1 MTDPIVVRTR
11 EELAAARKN
20 LTDVVALVPTMGA
33 LHEGHRSLLRKAKR
47 NADHTIVSV
56 FVNPL
61 QFAPTEDLDRYPR
74 NFEADLQM
82 CAAEDVAI
90 VFAPTND
97 VMYPTPPLV
106 TISAGEIGER
116 YEGASRPGHFDGVLT
131 VVAKLFALTQPHKA
145 VFGRK
150 DAQQLAL
157 VRRMVA
163 DLDLG
168 VEILSVPLVRDRDGL
183 ALSSRNKYLT
193 PPQREAAVILPTV
206 LSTTAE
212 ALDQGASPA
221 QALTIA
227 RALIASTDGVVL
239 DYVALVDP
247 DSFDDITDVTDLS
260 DAAVERRAVLA
271 VAARVGTTR
280 LIDNVDVTLRA
291 ATSAP
296 TPKEG

>member
-1 MTDPIVVRTR
+1 MSEPIVARTR
-11 EELAAARKN
+11 EELDAARAS
-20 LTDVVALVPTMGA
+20 LTGTVALVPTMGA
-33 LHEGHRSLLRKAKR
+33 LHEGHHSLLRKAKR
-47 NADHTIVSV
+47 TADHTVVSV

-74 NFEADLQM
+74 TFEADLRM

-97 VMYPTPPLV
+97 VMYPTPPIV
-106 TISAGEIGER
+106 RVCAGAMGER
-116 YEGASRPGHFDGVLT
+116 LEGASRPGHFDGVLT
-131 VVAKLFALTQPHKA
+131 VVAKLFALTRPRKA

-157 VRRMVA
+157 VRRMVT

-183 ALSSRNKYLT
+183 ALSSRNKLLSEEER
-193 PPQREAAVILPTV
+193 QAALILPSA
-206 LSTTAE
+206 LSTTAQ
-212 ALDQGASPA
+212 ALEEGASPA

-227 RALIASTDGVVL
+227 RSLIASTDRVVL

-247 DSFDDITDVTDLS
+247 DTFDDVRDVEG
-260 DAAVERRAVLA
+260 ERRAVLA
-271 VAARVGTTR
+271 AAARVGTTR
-280 LIDNVDVTLRA
+280 LIDNVEVTLRA

-296 TPKEG
+296 TPKEV

>member
-1 MTDPIVVRTR
+1 MSEPIVARTR
-11 EELAAARKN
+11 EELDAARAS
-20 LTDVVALVPTMGA
+20 LTGTVALVPTMGA
-33 LHEGHRSLLRKAKR
+33 LHEGHHSLLRKAKR
-47 NADHTIVSV
+47 NADHTVVSV

-74 NFEADLQM
+74 TFEADLRM

-97 VMYPTPPLV
+97 VMYPTPPIV
-106 TISAGEIGER
+106 RVCAGAMGER
-116 YEGASRPGHFDGVLT
+116 LEGASRPGHFDGVLT
-131 VVAKLFALTQPHKA
+131 VVAKLFALTRPRKA

-157 VRRMVA
+157 VRRMVT

-183 ALSSRNKYLT
+183 ALSSRNKLLSEEER
-193 PPQREAAVILPTV
+193 QAALILPSA
-206 LSTTAE
+206 LSTTAQ
-212 ALDQGASPA
+212 ALEEGASPA

-227 RALIASTDGVVL
+227 RSLIASTDRVVL

-247 DSFDDITDVTDLS
+247 DTFDDVRDVEG
-260 DAAVERRAVLA
+260 ERRAVLA
-271 VAARVGTTR
+271 AAARVGTTR
-280 LIDNVDVTLRA
+280 LIDNVEVTLRA

-296 TPKEG
+296 TPKEV

>member
-1 MTDPIVVRTR
+1 MSEPIVARSR
-11 EELAAARKN
+11 AELEAARAN
-20 LTDVVALVPTMGA
+20 LTGTVALVPTMGA
-33 LHEGHRSLLRKAKR
+33 LHEGHHSLLRKAKR
-47 NADHTIVSV
+47 NADHTVVSI

-74 NFEADLQM
+74 TFDADLQM

-97 VMYPTPPLV
+97 VMYPTPPV
-106 TISAGEIGER
+106 VRVCAGAMGER
-116 YEGASRPGHFDGVLT
+116 LEGASRPGHFDGVLT
-131 VVAKLFALTQPHKA
+131 VVAKLFALTRPHKA

-168 VEILSVPLVRDRDGL
+168 VEILSAPVVRDRDGL
-183 ALSSRNKYLT
+183 ALSSRNKYLSDD
-193 PPQREAAVILPTV
+193 QRDAALILPSA
-206 LSTTAE
+206 LSTTAQ
-212 ALDQGASPA
+212 ALEQGASPA

-227 RALIASTDGVVL
+227 RALIASTDGVAL

-247 DSFDDITDVTDLS
+247 DTFDDVLDVER
-260 DAAVERRAVLA
+260 ERRAILA
-271 VAARVGTTR
+271 AAARVGTTR

-291 ATSAP
+291 ATPAP
-296 TPKEG
+296 TPREV

>member
-1 MTDPIVVRTR
+1 MSEPIVARTR
-11 EELAAARKN
+11 EELDAARAS
-20 LTDVVALVPTMGA
+20 LTGTVALVPTMGA
-33 LHEGHRSLLRKAKR
+33 LHEGHHSLLRKAKR
-47 NADHTIVSV
+47 NADHTVVSV

-74 NFEADLQM
+74 TFEADLRM

-97 VMYPTPPLV
+97 VMYPTPPIV
-106 TISAGEIGER
+106 RVCAGAMGER
-116 YEGASRPGHFDGVLT
+116 LEGASRPGHFDGVLT
-131 VVAKLFALTQPHKA
+131 VVAKLFALTRPRKA

-157 VRRMVA
+157 VRRMVT

-183 ALSSRNKYLT
+183 ALSSRNKLLSEEER
-193 PPQREAAVILPTV
+193 QAALILPSA
-206 LSTTAE
+206 LSTTAQ
-212 ALDQGASPA
+212 ALEEGASPA

-227 RALIASTDGVVL
+227 RSLIASTDRVVL

-247 DSFDDITDVTDLS
+247 DTFDDVRDVEG
-260 DAAVERRAVLA
+260 ERRAVLA
-271 VAARVGTTR
+271 AAARVGTTR
-280 LIDNVDVTLRA
+280 LIDNVEVTLRA

-296 TPKEG
+296 TPREV

>member
-1 MTDPIVVRTR
+1 MSDPIVARTR
-11 EELAAARKN
+11 EELDAARAS
-20 LTDVVALVPTMGA
+20 LTGAVALVPTMGA
-33 LHEGHRSLLRKAKR
+33 LHEGHHSLLRKAKR
-47 NADHTIVSV
+47 NADHTVVSV

-74 NFEADLQM
+74 TFEADLRM

-97 VMYPTPPLV
+97 VMYPTPPIV
-106 TISAGEIGER
+106 RVCAGAMGER
-116 YEGASRPGHFDGVLT
+116 LEGASRPGHFDGVLT
-131 VVAKLFALTQPHKA
+131 VVAKLFALTRPRKA

-157 VRRMVA
+157 VRRMVT

-183 ALSSRNKYLT
+183 ALSSRNKLLSEEER
-193 PPQREAAVILPTV
+193 QAALILPSA
-206 LSTTAE
+206 LSTTAQ
-212 ALDQGASPA
+212 ALEEGASPA

-227 RALIASTDGVVL
+227 RSLIASTDRVVL
-239 DYVALVDP
+239 DYIALVDP
-247 DSFDDITDVTDLS
+247 DTFDDVRDVEG
-260 DAAVERRAVLA
+260 ERRAVLA
-271 VAARVGTTR
+271 AAARVGTTR
-280 LIDNVDVTLRA
+280 LIDNVEVTLRA

-296 TPKEG
+296 TPKEV

>member
-1 MTDPIVVRTR
+1 MSEPIVARSR
-11 EELAAARKN
+11 AELEAARAS
-20 LTDVVALVPTMGA
+20 LTGTVALVPTMGA
-33 LHEGHRSLLRKAKR
+33 LHEGHHSLLRKAKR
-47 NADHTIVSV
+47 NADHTVVSI

-74 NFEADLQM
+74 TFDADLQM

-97 VMYPTPPLV
+97 VMYPTPPV
-106 TISAGEIGER
+106 VRVCAGAMGER
-116 YEGASRPGHFDGVLT
+116 LEGASRPGHFDGVLT
-131 VVAKLFALTQPHKA
+131 VVAKLFALTRPHKA

-168 VEILSVPLVRDRDGL
+168 VEILSAPVVRDRDGL
-183 ALSSRNKYLT
+183 ALSSRNKYLSDD
-193 PPQREAAVILPTV
+193 QRDAALILPSA
-206 LSTTAE
+206 LSTTAQ
-212 ALDQGASPA
+212 ALEQGASSA

-227 RALIASTDGVVL
+227 RALIASTDGVAL

-247 DSFDDITDVTDLS
+247 DTFDDVLDVER
-260 DAAVERRAVLA
+260 ERRAILA
-271 VAARVGTTR
+271 AAARVGTTR

-291 ATSAP
+291 ATPAP
-296 TPKEG
+296 TPREV

>member
-1 MTDPIVVRTR
+1 VARSR
-11 EELAAARKN
+11 AELEAARAN
-20 LTDVVALVPTMGA
+20 LTGTVALVPTMGA
-33 LHEGHRSLLRKAKR
+33 LHEGHHSLLRKAKR
-47 NADHTIVSV
+47 NADHTVVSI

-74 NFEADLQM
+74 TFDADLQM

-97 VMYPTPPLV
+97 VMYPTPPV
-106 TISAGEIGER
+106 VRVCAGAMGER
-116 YEGASRPGHFDGVLT
+116 LEGASRPGHFDGVLT
-131 VVAKLFALTQPHKA
+131 VVAKLFALTRPHKA

-168 VEILSVPLVRDRDGL
+168 VEILSAPVVRDRDGL
-183 ALSSRNKYLT
+183 ALSSRNKYLSDD
-193 PPQREAAVILPTV
+193 QRDAALILPSA
-206 LSTTAE
+206 LSTTAQ
-212 ALDQGASPA
+212 ALEQGASPA

-227 RALIASTDGVVL
+227 RALIASTDGVAL

-247 DSFDDITDVTDLS
+247 DTFDDVLDVER
-260 DAAVERRAVLA
+260 ERRAILA
-271 VAARVGTTR
+271 AAARVGTTR

-291 ATSAP
+291 ATPAP
-296 TPKEG
+296 TPREV

>member
-1 MTDPIVVRTR
+1 MNDPIVVRTR
-11 EELAAARKN
+11 EELAAAREK

-33 LHEGHRSLLRKAKR
+33 LHEGHHSLLRKAKR
-47 NADHTIVSV
+47 NADHTVVSI

-74 NFEADLQM
+74 DFDADLEM
-82 CAAEDVAI
+82 CAAQDVAI
-90 VFAPTND
+90 VFAPTKE
-97 VMYPTPPLV
+97 VMYPTPPIV
-106 TISAGEIGER
+106 TVSAGEMGQR
-116 YEGASRPGHFDGVLT
+116 LEGASRPGHFDGVLT

-157 VRRMVA
+157 VRRMVT

-183 ALSSRNKYLT
+183 ALSSRNRYLT
-193 PPQREAAVILPTV
+193 PQQREAALILPTT
-206 LSTTAE
+206 LSTTAQ
-212 ALDQGASPA
+212 ALEQGASPG

-247 DSFDDITDVTDLS
+247 DTFENVTDVTG
-260 DAAVERRAVLA
+260 AAAERRAVLA

>member
-1 MTDPIVVRTR
+1 MNDPIVVRTR
-11 EELAAARKN
+11 EELAAAREK

-33 LHEGHRSLLRKAKR
+33 LHEGHHSLLRKAKR
-47 NADHTIVSV
+47 NADHTVVSI

-74 NFEADLQM
+74 DFDADLEM

-90 VFAPTND
+90 VFAPTKE
-97 VMYPTPPLV
+97 VMYPTPPIV
-106 TISAGEIGER
+106 TVSAGEMGQR
-116 YEGASRPGHFDGVLT
+116 LEGASRPGHFDGVLT

-157 VRRMVA
+157 VRRMVT

-183 ALSSRNKYLT
+183 ALSSRNRYLT
-193 PPQREAAVILPTV
+193 PQQREAALILPTT
-206 LSTTAE
+206 LSTTAQ
-212 ALDQGASPA
+212 ALEQGASPG

-227 RALIASTDGVVL
+227 RALIASTHGVVL

-247 DSFDDITDVTDLS
+247 DTFENVTDVTG
-260 DAAVERRAVLA
+260 AAAERRAVLA

>member
-1 MTDPIVVRTR
+1 MSEPIVARSR
-11 EELAAARKN
+11 AELEAARAS
-20 LTDVVALVPTMGA
+20 LTGTVALVPTMGA
-33 LHEGHRSLLRKAKR
+33 LHEGHHSLLRKAKR
-47 NADHTIVSV
+47 NADHTVVSI

-74 NFEADLQM
+74 TFDADLQM

-97 VMYPTPPLV
+97 VMYPTPPV
-106 TISAGEIGER
+106 VRVCAGAMGER
-116 YEGASRPGHFDGVLT
+116 LEGASRPGHFDGVLT
-131 VVAKLFALTQPHKA
+131 VVAKLFALTRPHKA

-168 VEILSVPLVRDRDGL
+168 VEILSAPVVRDRDGL
-183 ALSSRNKYLT
+183 ALSSRNKYLSDD
-193 PPQREAAVILPTV
+193 QRDAALILPSA
-206 LSTTAE
+206 LSTTAQ
-212 ALDQGASPA
+212 ALEQGASPA

-227 RALIASTDGVVL
+227 RALIASTDGVAL

-247 DSFDDITDVTDLS
+247 DTFDDVLDVER
-260 DAAVERRAVLA
+260 ERRAILA
-271 VAARVGTTR
+271 AAARVGTTR

-291 ATSAP
+291 ATPAP
-296 TPKEG
+296 TPREV

>member
-1 MTDPIVVRTR
+1 MSEPIVARSR
-11 EELAAARKN
+11 AELEAARAN
-20 LTDVVALVPTMGA
+20 LTGTVALVPTMGA
-33 LHEGHRSLLRKAKR
+33 LHEGHHSLLRKAKR
-47 NADHTIVSV
+47 NADHTVVSI

-74 NFEADLQM
+74 TFDADLQM

-97 VMYPTPPLV
+97 VMYPTPPV
-106 TISAGEIGER
+106 VRVCAGAMGER
-116 YEGASRPGHFDGVLT
+116 LEGASRPGHFDGVLT
-131 VVAKLFALTQPHKA
+131 VVAKLFALTRPHKA

-168 VEILSVPLVRDRDGL
+168 VEILSAPVVRDRDGL
-183 ALSSRNKYLT
+183 TLSSRNKYLSDD
-193 PPQREAAVILPTV
+193 QRDAALILPSA
-206 LSTTAE
+206 LSTTAQ
-212 ALDQGASPA
+212 ALEQGASPA

-227 RALIASTDGVVL
+227 RALIASTDGVAL

-247 DSFDDITDVTDLS
+247 DTFDDVLDVER
-260 DAAVERRAVLA
+260 ERRAILA
-271 VAARVGTTR
+271 AAARVGTTR

-291 ATSAP
+291 ATPAP
-296 TPKEG
+296 TPREV

>member
-1 MTDPIVVRTR
+1 
-11 EELAAARKN
+11 
-20 LTDVVALVPTMGA
+20 MGA
-33 LHEGHRSLLRKAKR
+33 LHEGHHSLLRKAKR
-47 NADHTIVSV
+47 NADHTVVSI

-61 QFAPTEDLDRYPR
+61 QFAPSEDLDRYPR
-74 NFEADLQM
+74 NFDADLAM

-97 VMYPTPPLV
+97 VIYPTPPIV
-106 TISAGEIGER
+106 TVSAGEMGQR
-116 YEGASRPGHFDGVLT
+116 FEGASRPGHFDGVLT
-131 VVAKLFALTQPHKA
+131 VVAKLFALTRPHKA

-168 VEILSVPLVRDRDGL
+168 VEILSVPLVRDFDSL

-193 PPQREAAVILPTV
+193 PRQRETALILPSA
-206 LSTTAE
+206 LSTTAQ
-212 ALDQGASPA
+212 ALEQGASPA

-227 RALIASTDGVVL
+227 RALIASTDGVAL

-247 DSFDDITDVTDLS
+247 DSFDDV
-260 DAAVERRAVLA
+260 DAVPEGVAERKAVLA

-280 LIDNVDVTLRA
+280 LIDNVGVTLRA

-296 TPKEG
+296 TPEEV

>member
-11 EELAAARKN
+11 EELAVAREK
-20 LTDVVALVPTMGA
+20 LSGVVALVPTMGA
-33 LHEGHRSLLRKAKR
+33 LHEGHHSLLRKAKR
-47 NADHTIVSV
+47 VADHTIVSI

-74 NFEADLQM
+74 DFDADLAM
-82 CAAEDVAI
+82 CAAEDVPI
-90 VFAPTND
+90 VFAPAQE
-97 VMYPTPPLV
+97 VMYPTTPIV
-106 TISAGEIGER
+106 TVSAGEMGQR
-116 YEGASRPGHFDGVLT
+116 FEGVSRPGHFDGVLT
-131 VVAKLFALTQPHKA
+131 VVAKLLGLTRPHKA

-157 VRRMVA
+157 VRRMVT

-168 VEILSVPLVRDRDGL
+168 VEIVSVPLVRDIDSL

-193 PPQREAAVILPTV
+193 PEEREAALILPTA
-206 LSTTAE
+206 LSTTAQ
-212 ALDQGASPA
+212 ALERGAAPS

-247 DSFDDITDVTDLS
+247 GTFDNVTDVTDVTGAS
-260 DAAVERRAVLA
+260 VDRRAILA

>member
-11 EELAAARKN
+11 EELAVAREK
-20 LTDVVALVPTMGA
+20 LSGVVALVPTMGA
-33 LHEGHRSLLRKAKR
+33 LHEGHHSLLRKAKR
-47 NADHTIVSV
+47 VADHTIVSI

-74 NFEADLQM
+74 DFDDDLAM

-90 VFAPTND
+90 VFAPAQE
-97 VMYPTPPLV
+97 VMYPTTPIV
-106 TISAGEIGER
+106 TVSAGEMGQR
-116 YEGASRPGHFDGVLT
+116 FEGASRPGHFDGVLT
-131 VVAKLFALTQPHKA
+131 VVAKLLGLTRPHKA

-157 VRRMVA
+157 VRRMVT

-168 VEILSVPLVRDRDGL
+168 VEIVSVPLVRDIDSL

-193 PPQREAAVILPTV
+193 PEEREAALILPTA
-206 LSTTAE
+206 LSTTAQ
-212 ALDQGASPA
+212 ALERGAAPG

-247 DSFDDITDVTDLS
+247 GTFDNVTDVTDVTGAS
-260 DAAVERRAVLA
+260 VDRRAILA

>member
-1 MTDPIVVRTR
+1 VARSR
-11 EELAAARKN
+11 AELEAARAN
-20 LTDVVALVPTMGA
+20 LTGTVALVPTMGA
-33 LHEGHRSLLRKAKR
+33 LHEGHHSLLRKAKR
-47 NADHTIVSV
+47 NADHTVVSV

-74 NFEADLQM
+74 TFDADLRM

-97 VMYPTPPLV
+97 VMYPTPPV
-106 TISAGEIGER
+106 VRVCAGAMGER
-116 YEGASRPGHFDGVLT
+116 LEGASRPGHFDGVLT
-131 VVAKLFALTQPHKA
+131 VVAKLFALTRPHKA

-168 VEILSVPLVRDRDGL
+168 VEILSAPVVRDRDGL
-183 ALSSRNKYLT
+183 ALSSRNKYLSDD
-193 PPQREAAVILPTV
+193 QRDAALILPSA
-206 LSTTAE
+206 LSTTAQ
-212 ALDQGASPA
+212 ALEQGASPA

-227 RALIASTDGVVL
+227 RALIASTDGVAL

-247 DSFDDITDVTDLS
+247 DTFDDVLDVER
-260 DAAVERRAVLA
+260 ERRAILA
-271 VAARVGTTR
+271 AAARVGTTR

-296 TPKEG
+296 TPREV

>member
-11 EELAAARKN
+11 EELASARN
-20 LTDVVALVPTMGA
+20 SLPGVVALVPTMGA
-33 LHEGHRSLLRKAKR
+33 LHEGHHSLLRKAKR
-47 NADHTIVSV
+47 NADHTVVSI

-61 QFAPTEDLDRYPR
+61 QFAPSEDLDRYPR
-74 NFEADLQM
+74 NFDADLAM

-97 VMYPTPPLV
+97 VIYPTPPIV
-106 TISAGEIGER
+106 TVSAGEMGQR
-116 YEGASRPGHFDGVLT
+116 FEGASRPGHFDGVLT
-131 VVAKLFALTQPHKA
+131 VVAKLFALTRPHKA

-168 VEILSVPLVRDRDGL
+168 VEILSVPLVRDFDSL

-193 PPQREAAVILPTV
+193 PEQREAALILPTT
-206 LSTTAE
+206 LSTTAQ
-212 ALDQGASPA
+212 ALEQGASPA

-227 RALIASTDGVVL
+227 RALIGSTDGVAL

-247 DSFDDITDVTDLS
+247 DTFDNVTGATDV
-260 DAAVERRAVLA
+260 AAERKAILA
-271 VAARVGTTR
+271 VAAHVGTTR

>member
-1 MTDPIVVRTR
+1 MSEPIVARSR
-11 EELAAARKN
+11 AELEAARSS
-20 LTDVVALVPTMGA
+20 LTGTVALVPTMGA
-33 LHEGHRSLLRKAKR
+33 LHEGHHSLLRKAKR
-47 NADHTIVSV
+47 NADHTVVSV

-74 NFEADLQM
+74 TFDADLQM

-97 VMYPTPPLV
+97 VMYPTPPV
-106 TISAGEIGER
+106 VRVCAGAMGER
-116 YEGASRPGHFDGVLT
+116 LEGASRPGHFDGVLT
-131 VVAKLFALTQPHKA
+131 VVAKLFALTRPHKA

-168 VEILSVPLVRDRDGL
+168 VEILSAPVVRDRDGL
-183 ALSSRNKYLT
+183 ALSSRNKYLSDD
-193 PPQREAAVILPTV
+193 QRDAALILPSA
-206 LSTTAE
+206 LSTTAQ
-212 ALDQGASPA
+212 ALEQGASPA

-227 RALIASTDGVVL
+227 RALIASTDGVAL

-247 DSFDDITDVTDLS
+247 DTFDDVLDVER
-260 DAAVERRAVLA
+260 ERRAILA
-271 VAARVGTTR
+271 AAARVGTTR

-296 TPKEG
+296 TPREV

>member
-1 MTDPIVVRTR
+1 MTDPIVVRSR
-11 EELAAARKN
+11 EELDAARAG
-20 LTDVVALVPTMGA
+20 LPGTVALVPTMGA
-33 LHEGHRSLLRKAKR
+33 LHEGHHLLLRKAKR
-47 NADHTIVSV
+47 NADHTVVSV

-61 QFAPTEDLDRYPR
+61 QFAPAEDLDRYPR
-74 NFEADLQM
+74 TFDADLQM
-82 CAAEDVAI
+82 CAEEDVAI

-97 VMYPTPPLV
+97 VMYPTPPMV
-106 TISAGEIGER
+106 RICAGVMGER
-116 YEGASRPGHFDGVLT
+116 FEGASRPGHFDGVLT
-131 VVAKLFALTQPHKA
+131 VVAKLFALTRPHKA

-157 VRRMVA
+157 VRRMVS

-183 ALSSRNKYLT
+183 ALSSRNKYLSADE
-193 PPQREAAVILPTV
+193 RDAALILPAA
-206 LSTTAE
+206 LSTTAQ
-212 ALDQGASPA
+212 ALEDGASPA
-221 QALTIA
+221 QALTVA
-227 RALIASTDGVVL
+227 RALIASTERVVL

-247 DSFDDITDVTDLS
+247 DTFDDVRDVEG
-260 DAAVERRAVLA
+260 ERRAILA

-296 TPKEG
+296 TPREV

>member
-1 MTDPIVVRTR
+1 MSEPIVARSR
-11 EELAAARKN
+11 AELEAARSS
-20 LTDVVALVPTMGA
+20 LTGTVALVPTMGA
-33 LHEGHRSLLRKAKR
+33 LHEGHHSLLRKAKR
-47 NADHTIVSV
+47 NADHTVVSV

-74 NFEADLQM
+74 TFDADLQM

-97 VMYPTPPLV
+97 VMYPTPPV
-106 TISAGEIGER
+106 VRVCAGAMGER
-116 YEGASRPGHFDGVLT
+116 LEGASRPGHFDGVLT
-131 VVAKLFALTQPHKA
+131 VVAKLFALTRPHKA

-163 DLDLG
+163 DLDLD
-168 VEILSVPLVRDRDGL
+168 VEILSAPVVRDRDGL
-183 ALSSRNKYLT
+183 ALSSRNKYLSDD
-193 PPQREAAVILPTV
+193 QRDAALILPSA
-206 LSTTAE
+206 LSTTAQ
-212 ALDQGASPA
+212 ALEQGASPA

-227 RALIASTDGVVL
+227 RALIASTDGVAL

-247 DSFDDITDVTDLS
+247 DTFDDVLDVER
-260 DAAVERRAVLA
+260 ERRAILA
-271 VAARVGTTR
+271 AAARVGTTR

-296 TPKEG
+296 TPREV

>member
-1 MTDPIVVRTR
+1 MNDPIVVRTR
-11 EELAAARKN
+11 EELAAAREK

-33 LHEGHRSLLRKAKR
+33 LHEGHHSLLRKAKR
-47 NADHTIVSV
+47 NADHTVVSI

-74 NFEADLQM
+74 DFDADLEM
-82 CAAEDVAI
+82 CAAQDVAI
-90 VFAPTND
+90 VFAPTKE
-97 VMYPTPPLV
+97 VMYPTPPIV
-106 TISAGEIGER
+106 TVSAGEMGQR
-116 YEGASRPGHFDGVLT
+116 LEGATRPGHFDGVLT

-157 VRRMVA
+157 VRRMVT

-183 ALSSRNKYLT
+183 ALSSRNRYLT
-193 PPQREAAVILPTV
+193 PQQREAALILPTT
-206 LSTTAE
+206 LSTTAQ
-212 ALDQGASPA
+212 ALEQGASPG

-247 DSFDDITDVTDLS
+247 DTFENVTDVTG
-260 DAAVERRAVLA
+260 AAAERRAVLA